1 METGGVLVNI
11 YTCKDSVMLLSLA
24 ATGSALSSFKKENLT
39 VQRKEGTQNIH
50 PGGGVHTAQRAST
63 QTFIQAE

>member
-11 YTCKDSVMLLSLA
+11 YTCNDSVMLLSLA
-24 ATGSALSSFKKENLT
+24 ATGSSLSSFKKENLT

-50 PGGGVHTAQRAST
+50 PGGGV
-63 QTFIQAE
+63 